1 MRRVW
6 VRRSIPRRSS
16 ASRRPIGFED
26 PSPLRGEGRVRGGS
40 PAQRETCKGSGG
52 PMDVRDE
59 ILNRIDERQDEW
71 LRLLGD
77 LVRRP
82 SENPPGDT
90 RAAAECVVEYLEGKG
105 QRREGIEHKPG

>member
-1 MRRVW
+1 MRPVSARP
-6 VRRSIPRRSS
+6 SIPTRSS
-16 ASRRPIGFED
+16 AIASSARLRKPL
-26 PSPLRGEGRVRGGS
+26 SPQGRGQGEGWLAG
-40 PAQRETCKGSGG
+40 GG

-71 LRLLGD
+71 LGLLGD

-90 RAAAECVVEYLEGKG
+90 RAAAECLVEYLEGKG
-105 QRREGIEHKPG
+105 HAHEIVEPTPGMVNV